1 MKLPLLPYLKVAV
14 GRLWP
19 SVQALE
25 VEDELVRPHPGE
37 VELLGVEGLVGALD
51 VLRLAALLGSQQ
63 VELIESRQTH
73 HKH

>member
-1 MKLPLLPYLKVAV
+1 M
-14 GRLWP
+14 
-19 SVQALE
+19 
-25 VEDELVRPHPGE
+25 RPHPGE